1 MHRIT
6 LVKTGTEGRTQVTPV
21 SLQNT
26 YTGHREKTFAIE
38 ALFFVAYA
46 LAKVHRCRFVLASQ
60 RFDDLQAGPPCHVH
74 RERPYQ
80 MHVRGDTRITFIDTR
95 IPFIEVLLKIDF
107 TNSSRC
113 RNLIKF

>member
-46 LAKVHRCRFVLASQ
+46 LAKVHQCRFVLASQ
-60 RFDDLQAGPPCHVH
+60 RFDDLQTGRPCHVH
-74 RERPYQ
+74 RERA
-80 MHVRGDTRITFIDTR
+80 
-95 IPFIEVLLKIDF
+95 IPNARARRYKNNFHQHKNNF
-107 TNSSRC
+107 HRSSSQD
-113 RNLIKF
+113 